1 MTFLPILILI
11 LYPLR
16 RATVFPKSA
25 NKETLPEYAQYTIL
39 IAFDRHGSA
48 YLIRIG
54 ISSYEGGSHFE
65 RNGFKMQKRT
75 ISKCINP
82 LLYYM

>member
-1 MTFLPILILI
+1 MTFFLP
-11 LYPLR
+11 PK
-16 RATVFPKSA
+16 ASNSFPKSA
-25 NKETLPEYAQYTIL
+25 NKETLPECAQYTIF
-39 IAFDRHGSA
+39 AFDSHGSA